1 GALPISCLKTYL
13 SPELTVLLLEFVVL
27 GKPVLID
34 DDWQLLDAW
43 KQHVQKAARAS
54 IAARASMQLGSLPDI
69 ELSLQLT
76 HYFDLPLGSKAL
88 MPDSKK
94 LIAPIVDAL
103 QGNLYERVSQVVE
116 RTSSKR
122 NLNSSF
128 RIQQLS
134 PTLAEGLY
142 SGQEFVHAIIKG
154 CNGS

>member
-1 GALPISCLKTYL
+1 
-13 SPELTVLLLEFVVL
+13 
-27 GKPVLID
+27 
-34 DDWQLLDAW
+34 
-43 KQHVQKAARAS
+43 
-54 IAARASMQLGSLPDI
+54 MQLGSLLDI